1 METRQ
6 KIRELLENM
15 DGAQRQALAEELA
28 VMTRAGRSTWRWKI
42 SPRPNCATPNSRREC
57 GPRST
62 PRCEAKFSRNGCF
75 SGKSICNRT

>member
-28 VMTRAGRSTWRWKI
+28 SMTRAGRSGVAMEDIT
-42 SPRPNCATPNSRREC
+42 A
-57 GPRST
+57 
-62 PRCEAKFSRNGCF
+62 AKLRDPEFAARVRAEIDSALRGE
-75 SGKSICNRT
+75 I